1 MRIISRLDIKS
12 ENLIKGIQFEGLRV
26 IGNPNEYALKY
37 YNDKADEILL
47 IDTVASLY
55 NRNNIVEIIKQASAN
70 IFVPITAGGGIR
82 ELKDVEKLLKNGA
95 DKIFVNTGAVK
106 NPSLIND
113 LVKEFGSQSIVSS
126 IEAKKVSSY
135 KWEVYTE
142 NGREKTNLDVE
153 KWLLE
158 VIDRGAGE
166 IILTSID
173 NDGTKKGFDLQLFN
187 KVSKTCKVPLIFSGG
202 MSSPE
207 DILDLNS
214 MTQSDGIAVG
224 SILHY
229 DEFSIQAI
237 KLFAQENNFNIRN

>member
-1 MRIISRLDIKS
+1 MRIIARLDIKS

-37 YNDKADEILL
+37 YNDNADEILL

-55 NRNNIVEIIKQASAN
+55 NRNNIVEIINKASEN

-82 ELKDVEKLLKNGA
+82 EIKDVEKLLKNGA
-95 DKIFVNTGAVK
+95 DKVFVNTGAVK
-106 NPSLIND
+106 KPKLITD

-126 IEAKKVSSY
+126 IEAKKISEN

-142 NGREKTNLDVE
+142 NGREKTNLNLED
-153 KWLLE
+153 WLLE
-158 VIDRGAGE
+158 VVDRGAGE

-173 NDGTKKGFDLQLFN
+173 NDGTKKGFDLDLFQKIN
-187 KVSKTCKVPLIFSGG
+187 DKCKVPLVFSGG
-202 MSSPE
+202 MSNPK
-207 DILDLNS
+207 DILGLEKLS
-214 MTQSDGIAVG
+214 QSDGIALA

-229 DEFSIQAI
+229 EDFSITDI
-237 KLFAQENNFNIRN
+237 KNFAKLKNFHIKE

>member
-1 MRIISRLDIKS
+1 MRIIARLDIKS

-37 YNDKADEILL
+37 YNDNADEILL

-55 NRNNIVEIIKQASAN
+55 NRNNIVEIINKASEN

-82 ELKDVEKLLKNGA
+82 EIKDVEKLLKNGA
-95 DKIFVNTGAVK
+95 DKVFVNTGAVK
-106 NPSLIND
+106 NPKLITD

-126 IEAKKVSSY
+126 IEAKKISEK

-142 NGREKTNLDVE
+142 NGREKTNLDLE
-153 KWLLE
+153 DWFLE
-158 VIDRGAGE
+158 VVDRGAGE

-173 NDGTKKGFDLQLFN
+173 NDGTKKGLDLELFQKIN
-187 KVSKTCKVPLIFSGG
+187 DKCKVPLVFSGG
-202 MSSPE
+202 MSSPQ
-207 DILDLNS
+207 DILGLEELS
-214 MTQSDGIAVG
+214 QSDGIALA

-229 DEFSIQAI
+229 EDFSITDI
-237 KLFAQENNFNIRN
+237 KNFAKLNNFHIKE

>member
-1 MRIISRLDIKS
+1 MRIIARLDIKS

-37 YNDKADEILL
+37 YNDNADEILL

-55 NRNNIVEIIKQASAN
+55 NRNNIVEIINKASEN

-82 ELKDVEKLLKNGA
+82 EIKDVERLLKNGA
-95 DKIFVNTGAVK
+95 DKVFVNTGAVK
-106 NPSLIND
+106 NPKLITD

-126 IEAKKVSSY
+126 IEAKKISEK

-142 NGREKTNLDVE
+142 NGREKTNLDLE
-153 KWLLE
+153 DWLLE
-158 VIDRGAGE
+158 VVDRGAGE

-173 NDGTKKGFDLQLFN
+173 NDGTKKGLDLELFQKIN
-187 KVSKTCKVPLIFSGG
+187 DKCKVPFVFSGG
-202 MSSPE
+202 MSSPQ
-207 DILDLNS
+207 DILGLEELS
-214 MTQSDGIAVG
+214 QSDGIALA

-229 DEFSIQAI
+229 EDFSITDI
-237 KLFAQENNFNIRN
+237 KNFAKLNNFHIKE